1 MDVRAGLETAH
12 KAQPGQ
18 AGEAAAG
25 RKETPMKTQTFGIE
39 IEMNHI
45 TRQRAAQVVAE
56 TLGEG
61 ATFRHTGGAYDAW
74 EVTAP
79 DGRRWK
85 LVSDASIAGPRD
97 QGTEFVS
104 PICRWE
110 DIETVQ
116 ACVRAL
122 RAAGAHADP
131 SCGIH
136 VHVGLG
142 EHTPKTLRNLV
153 NLVNAKEDLLTQA
166 LQISPER
173 RSRWCQPVDPDF
185 LATLNRRKPATS
197 EDFARIWYD
206 DRDWAYH
213 AHQHY
218 DPSRYHLLNLHS
230 VFQKGTIEFRA
241 FNSTLHAGEI
251 KAYIQLCLAISHQAL
266 TVASASPARPVT
278 DNPAYTFRC
287 WLLRLSMN
295 GEEFKTARTH
305 LLKHQTLL
313 YINEGY
319 TADEIAAMI
328 RLPEAL
334 EKVWYT
340 RQYYGT
346 LKHNVKA
353 VYQKYMGWYDA
364 NPVHL
369 DELEPAEYAK
379 KLVEYL
385 GDADKVLEMARA
397 DYAKGEYQWVA
408 EITNALVFADPANQN
423 ARYLCADALE
433 QLGYQAES
441 GAWRNVYLVAAFELR
456 NGTGAYPQTNRIG
469 VGTTAQSMDAQT
481 MLDYMGIMLDAEKL
495 ADKSFTVN
503 LKLSDGGDYLL
514 KIHHGVLLYYKDRV
528 DEQADLTL
536 STTRMGILALANGD
550 SEKIAQF
557 VTLENGDEALLKAL
571 CESMAA
577 PELYFNVIEP

>member
-1 MDVRAGLETAH
+1 MDVRAGRETAQ
-12 KAQPGQ
+12 KAQPGR

-104 PICRWE
+104 PICHWE

-131 SCGIH
+131 SSGIH

-173 RSRWCQPVDPDF
+173 RSRWCQPVDPHF

-206 DRDWAYH
+206 DMCWEYH

-241 FNSTLHAGEI
+241 FNSTLHAGEV

-287 WLLRLSMN
+287 WLLRLGMN

-305 LLKHQTLL
+305 LLKHMP
-313 YINEGY
+313 G
-319 TADEIAAMI
+319 
-328 RLPEAL
+328 
-334 EKVWYT
+334 
-340 RQYYGT
+340 
-346 LKHNVKA
+346 
-353 VYQKYMGWYDA
+353 
-364 NPVHL
+364 
-369 DELEPAEYAK
+369 
-379 KLVEYL
+379 
-385 GDADKVLEMARA
+385 
-397 DYAKGEYQWVA
+397 
-408 EITNALVFADPANQN
+408 NA
-423 ARYLCADALE
+423 
-433 QLGYQAES
+433 
-441 GAWRNVYLVAAFELR
+441 AWRN
-456 NGTGAYPQTNRIG
+456 GA
-469 VGTTAQSMDAQT
+469 
-481 MLDYMGIMLDAEKL
+481 E
-495 ADKSFTVN
+495 
-503 LKLSDGGDYLL
+503 
-514 KIHHGVLLYYKDRV
+514 
-528 DEQADLTL
+528 
-536 STTRMGILALANGD
+536 TTRRA
-550 SEKIAQF
+550 S
-557 VTLENGDEALLKAL
+557 
-571 CESMAA
+571 
-577 PELYFNVIEP
+577 

>member
-1 MDVRAGLETAH
+1 MCRPPDFRRAKSESVPGGGSGRRVGVPARAAKNRPPGEKKPGFFRAPTRMYKEARPPFSQKKPLTFRPGRVMDVRAGRETAQ
-12 KAQPGQ
+12 KAQPGR

-61 ATFRHTGGAYDAW
+61 ATFRHAGGAYDAW

-173 RSRWCQPVDPDF
+173 RSRWCQPVDPHF

-206 DRDWAYH
+206 DMCWEYH

-218 DPSRYHLLNLHS
+218 DPSRYHLLY
-230 VFQKGTIEFRA
+230 VQ
-241 FNSTLHAGEI
+241 
-251 KAYIQLCLAISHQAL
+251 
-266 TVASASPARPVT
+266 
-278 DNPAYTFRC
+278 
-287 WLLRLSMN
+287 
-295 GEEFKTARTH
+295 
-305 LLKHQTLL
+305 
-313 YINEGY
+313 
-319 TADEIAAMI
+319 
-328 RLPEAL
+328 
-334 EKVWYT
+334 
-340 RQYYGT
+340 
-346 LKHNVKA
+346 
-353 VYQKYMGWYDA
+353 
-364 NPVHL
+364 
-369 DELEPAEYAK
+369 
-379 KLVEYL
+379 
-385 GDADKVLEMARA
+385 
-397 DYAKGEYQWVA
+397 
-408 EITNALVFADPANQN
+408 
-423 ARYLCADALE
+423 
-433 QLGYQAES
+433 
-441 GAWRNVYLVAAFELR
+441 
-456 NGTGAYPQTNRIG
+456 
-469 VGTTAQSMDAQT
+469 
-481 MLDYMGIMLDAEKL
+481 
-495 ADKSFTVN
+495 
-503 LKLSDGGDYLL
+503 
-514 KIHHGVLLYYKDRV
+514 
-528 DEQADLTL
+528 
-536 STTRMGILALANGD
+536 
-550 SEKIAQF
+550 
-557 VTLENGDEALLKAL
+557 
-571 CESMAA
+571 
-577 PELYFNVIEP
+577 

>member
-153 NLVNAKEDLLTQA
+153 NLVNAKEGLLTQA

-550 SEKIAQF
+550 SEKIAQL

-577 PELYFNVIEP
+577 PKLYFNVIEP

>member
-12 KAQPGQ
+12 KAQPGL

-61 ATFRHTGGAYDAW
+61 ATFRHTGGTYDAW

-166 LQISPER
+166 LQISTER

-241 FNSTLHAGEI
+241 FNSTLHAGEV

-266 TVASASPARPVT
+266 TVASASPTRPVT

-287 WLLRLSMN
+287 WLLRLGMN

-305 LLKHQTLL
+305 LLKH
-313 YINEGY
+313 
-319 TADEIAAMI
+319 
-328 RLPEAL
+328 LPS
-334 EKVWYT
+334 
-340 RQYYGT
+340 
-346 LKHNVKA
+346 
-353 VYQKYMGWYDA
+353 
-364 NPVHL
+364 
-369 DELEPAEYAK
+369 
-379 KLVEYL
+379 
-385 GDADKVLEMARA
+385 
-397 DYAKGEYQWVA
+397 
-408 EITNALVFADPANQN
+408 NA
-423 ARYLCADALE
+423 
-433 QLGYQAES
+433 
-441 GAWRNVYLVAAFELR
+441 AWRN
-456 NGTGAYPQTNRIG
+456 G
-469 VGTTAQSMDAQT
+469 DA
-481 MLDYMGIMLDAEKL
+481 
-495 ADKSFTVN
+495 
-503 LKLSDGGDYLL
+503 
-514 KIHHGVLLYYKDRV
+514 
-528 DEQADLTL
+528 
-536 STTRMGILALANGD
+536 TTRRA
-550 SEKIAQF
+550 S
-557 VTLENGDEALLKAL
+557 
-571 CESMAA
+571 
-577 PELYFNVIEP
+577 